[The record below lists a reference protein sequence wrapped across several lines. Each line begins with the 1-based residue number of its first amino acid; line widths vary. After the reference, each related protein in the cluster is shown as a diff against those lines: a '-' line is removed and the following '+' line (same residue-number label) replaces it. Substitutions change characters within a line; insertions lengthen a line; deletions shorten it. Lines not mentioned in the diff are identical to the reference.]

1 MEEQVTI
8 QISYVELKAVDPA
21 PFINKLIKRGL
32 NPLLYVLS

>member
-21 PFINKLIKRGL
+21 PFINKLI
-32 NPLLYVLS
+32 NYVL